1 MEAEKPR
8 YTTFAEGSELE
19 HDDLSSMRNYKQPA
33 SLEFRALIPGGV
45 ERLELVK
52 A

>member
-1 MEAEKPR
+1 M
-8 YTTFAEGSELE
+8 
-19 HDDLSSMRNYKQPA
+19 HNYKQPA
-33 SLEFRALIPGGV
+33 GLEFRALIPGGV

>member
-1 MEAEKPR
+1 LQNGTDA
-8 YTTFAEGSELE
+8 
-19 HDDLSSMRNYKQPA
+19 LSSMRNYKQPA
-33 SLEFRALIPGGV
+33 SLEFRALITESV

>member
-1 MEAEKPR
+1 LQNGTDA
-8 YTTFAEGSELE
+8 
-19 HDDLSSMRNYKQPA
+19 LSSMRNYKQPA
-33 SLEFRALIPGGV
+33 SLEFRALITERV